1 VARALGGVK
10 PPGGI
15 RTFSQ
20 SSPEE
25 QSFDRRA
32 TRLQMIGYA
41 SAALAVLLVLLG
53 AFKMIR

>member
-10 PPGGI
+10 PPGRDPDLQPVI
-15 RTFSQ
+15 T
-20 SSPEE
+20 
-25 QSFDRRA
+25 RA